1 MISDGRFKFFKCHLR
16 HIKSIVPRLRRQQK
30 SCYRSLKI
38 CGFIFL
44 CGFCS
49 ELREHKTRQE
59 RSTSVNKNGFNFKHS
74 RKIYKNYA
82 RARAKKYVLFCEKFL
97 PAVILNCWM
106 KLYFFTSLLLLAC
119 RNWISSLVML
129 GRITLRSVSDYI
141 HSFCCLFVVYF
152 LGNLAIFHGG
162 RIKLGKW
169 PLGNEWMLSGT
180 LKKYRSYFM
189 LCHLIESH

>member
-16 HIKSIVPRLRRQQK
+16 HIKSIVPRLRRHQK

-82 RARAKKYVLFCEKFL
+82 RARAKKYVLWE
-97 PAVILNCWM
+97 
-106 KLYFFTSLLLLAC
+106 
-119 RNWISSLVML
+119 ISSCCHSKLLNEALFFHLFAAARLSKLNFITRHARQNHSPKCIRLHSLVLLSVCCIFSWESRDLSWRSHKVGKMTTW
-129 GRITLRSVSDYI
+129 RWMNALR
-141 HSFCCLFVVYF
+141 
-152 LGNLAIFHGG
+152 N
-162 RIKLGKW
+162 
-169 PLGNEWMLSGT
+169 
-180 LKKYRSYFM
+180 
-189 LCHLIESH
+189 IEKI